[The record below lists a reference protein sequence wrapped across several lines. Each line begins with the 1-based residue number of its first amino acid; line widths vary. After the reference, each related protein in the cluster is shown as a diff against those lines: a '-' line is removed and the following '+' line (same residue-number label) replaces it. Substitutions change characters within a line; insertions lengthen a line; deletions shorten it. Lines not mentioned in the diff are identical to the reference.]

1 MKNLE
6 YIHFSSREEYRGWL
20 ERHYNISP
28 GFWMVYYKK
37 LSKVQSISYDEA
49 LEESLCF
56 GWVDSIIKKIDEEKY
71 SRKFT
76 PRINTTNW
84 SDYNKKKIGKL
95 IESDKMTKAGLD
107 KIDPAILSSIL
118 NKDLPVSSKKQA
130 QELKIPDFII
140 DEFSK
145 NEPALENFNNL
156 APSHKREYVLWITN
170 AKREATIQKRIKE
183 SISLLIENKKLG
195 LR

>member
-140 DEFSK
+140 DEFS
-145 NEPALENFNNL
+145 
-156 APSHKREYVLWITN
+156 
-170 AKREATIQKRIKE
+170 
-183 SISLLIENKKLG
+183 
-195 LR
+195 